1 MFRNF
6 PVLRQRD
13 AMDCG
18 PTCLAMIAQSKGAFF
33 RLDDLREWAGI
44 NRQGVS
50 LHGLTVAAERMGF
63 TTLPVLLDFET
74 LRQQAPLP
82 VVLHWQ
88 QRHFVVLFRLSR
100 RHAWIADPASG
111 VLRLTI
117 QELCDGWLD
126 GAEEAAALLLEVT
139 PAFPTQDHQ
148 VQRTGFGFLAGYL
161 KPYHRLFVQL
171 FLGLLV
177 GSMLQLSFPF
187 LTQALVDIGVG
198 LQQYAFIHV
207 LLAAQLMLLLSRAT
221 VDFIRSW
228 IVLFIGSRINVR
240 LIADFLMQLMRLP
253 IAYFDTKQTGDLMQ
267 RISDHYRIERF
278 LTTSVLQIALAI
290 LNLLIFGVVLALY
303 DTTIFAVFL
312 GGTLLY
318 MGWISLFLSRRK
330 RLDLARFESQRAN
343 QDALLQLFLG
353 MQDVKLHNAERH
365 MRWGWERIQAR
376 VYHVNASGLRL
387 DQWQR
392 GGAILIHESKNV
404 LITFI
409 AAQAV
414 LDGGISLGMMLS
426 VQYILG
432 QLNSPIDQII
442 AFANAAQDAKL
453 SLERLA
459 EIHGRP
465 LEEPDPVQK
474 VQQLPDS
481 LGIDFQDVE
490 FSYPGSLS
498 PVLQGIGLKI
508 PAGKVTAIVGASGS
522 GKTTL
527 LKLILKFYQP
537 QKGQI
542 RVGAFPLER
551 IGHEAWR
558 DHVGT
563 VLQEAFIFDANIE
576 ENIAVGQARVDAA
589 RIAQALE
596 IANLQGF
603 IDELP
608 LGLKTKIGAQGVG
621 LSQGQKQRIL
631 IARAVYHQPRLILF
645 DEATN
650 ALDASNERKI
660 LSRLDEWFKGKTV
673 VVVAHR
679 LSTVRFADQIIVLDK
694 GAIVEVGNHETLTQ
708 ARGSYYELVKN
719 QLELGQ

>member
-240 LIADFLMQLMRLP
+240 LIADFLMQLMLLP

-278 LTTSVLQIALAI
+278 LTTSVLQIALAV

-343 QDALLQLFLG
+343 QDALLQL
-353 MQDVKLHNAERH
+353 
-365 MRWGWERIQAR
+365 
-376 VYHVNASGLRL
+376 
-387 DQWQR
+387 
-392 GGAILIHESKNV
+392 
-404 LITFI
+404 
-409 AAQAV
+409 
-414 LDGGISLGMMLS
+414 
-426 VQYILG
+426 
-432 QLNSPIDQII
+432 
-442 AFANAAQDAKL
+442 
-453 SLERLA
+453 
-459 EIHGRP
+459 
-465 LEEPDPVQK
+465 
-474 VQQLPDS
+474 
-481 LGIDFQDVE
+481 
-490 FSYPGSLS
+490 
-498 PVLQGIGLKI
+498 
-508 PAGKVTAIVGASGS
+508 
-522 GKTTL
+522 
-527 LKLILKFYQP
+527 
-537 QKGQI
+537 
-542 RVGAFPLER
+542 
-551 IGHEAWR
+551 
-558 DHVGT
+558 
-563 VLQEAFIFDANIE
+563 
-576 ENIAVGQARVDAA
+576 
-589 RIAQALE
+589 
-596 IANLQGF
+596 
-603 IDELP
+603 
-608 LGLKTKIGAQGVG
+608 
-621 LSQGQKQRIL
+621 
-631 IARAVYHQPRLILF
+631 
-645 DEATN
+645 
-650 ALDASNERKI
+650 
-660 LSRLDEWFKGKTV
+660 
-673 VVVAHR
+673 
-679 LSTVRFADQIIVLDK
+679 
-694 GAIVEVGNHETLTQ
+694 
-708 ARGSYYELVKN
+708 
-719 QLELGQ
+719 